1 MKRATNKMEKTCCA
15 VLKVVVSNGGVRA
28 SPAERRQM
36 QRHTRVEVEVCQ
48 LCTSPPL
55 TSVETDRE
63 RVCALKNKSL
73 YEVWIHMTASLQ

>member
-1 MKRATNKMEKTCCA
+1 MMEKTCCA

-48 LCTSPPL
+48 LCTPPPL
-55 TSVETDRE
+55 TLCTDVCGDRQRESVCVEQQIP
-63 RVCALKNKSL
+63 L
-73 YEVWIHMTASLQ
+73 